1 MKTEIRLI
9 AFDLDGTL
17 LDDEKKLPERN
28 RRALEACADRGIFL
42 VPCTGRNKSGIP
54 PEILTLRGIRYAV
67 TLNGAGIED
76 LAAGENLGR
85 CLLNSETALAIMD
98 MAEEYPRIMYDAYID
113 GSGISEERFYD
124 HLEDFAILPRI
135 QELIRRTRRKVP
147 DIREYI
153 RSTNCSVDKV
163 NMYFSDLKERELMRQ
178 HLMRFHDIFVSS
190 SVYNNLEINGEGA
203 EKGAAILR
211 LAERLGV
218 DRSEVMAFGDG
229 ENDYSMIEKAG
240 IGVVMANGEERLKAA
255 ADYMTAT
262 NNESGV
268 ALALEKLILSGEQ
281 E

>member
-1 MKTEIRLI
+1 
-9 AFDLDGTL
+9 
-17 LDDEKKLPERN
+17 
-28 RRALEACADRGIFL
+28 
-42 VPCTGRNKSGIP
+42 
-54 PEILTLRGIRYAV
+54 
-67 TLNGAGIED
+67 
-76 LAAGENLGR
+76 
-85 CLLNSETALAIMD
+85 
-98 MAEEYPRIMYDAYID
+98 
-113 GSGISEERFYD
+113 
-124 HLEDFAILPRI
+124 
-135 QELIRRTRRKVP
+135 
-147 DIREYI
+147 
-153 RSTNCSVDKV
+153 
-163 NMYFSDLKERELMRQ
+163 
-178 HLMRFHDIFVSS
+178 MRFHDILVSS